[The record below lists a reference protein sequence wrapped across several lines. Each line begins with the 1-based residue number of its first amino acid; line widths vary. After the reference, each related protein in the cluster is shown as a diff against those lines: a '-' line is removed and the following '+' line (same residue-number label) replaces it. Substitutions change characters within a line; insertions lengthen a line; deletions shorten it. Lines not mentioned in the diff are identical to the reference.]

1 MYIRNLMLMYLLF
14 LQLYITE
21 ISPKNLRGLF
31 GAMNQLAITVGVLLV
46 QALGIGLSYAWL
58 CVVGLAIMLLYVPLT
73 SMTLR
78 ESPRWL
84 ISQGRNLQ
92 AGKVLAWLRGPNF
105 NVNKEQMEIEAQL
118 ASEEK
123 LTFSEKMRAL
133 ATRSAFHPLVLAM
146 LLMFFQQ
153 FSGVNAVIFNGQQ
166 IIEQAGV
173 SHAAIMATVTIGIA
187 QVVATLV
194 GVILTDILG
203 RKVLLITGGI
213 IMCLSMAALSVYDL
227 LKNKPYCHP
236 PDDSKCIDNLQ
247 PLAIT
252 AVMFYIIGFSIGWG
266 ALPWLMA
273 SELIPMRVR
282 GTGVGIATGINWIC
296 AAIVLGFFGSYQ
308 NLVKPWGTFLT
319 FGIICLLSIIFV
331 AVFTPETKGK
341 SLEEIEGYF
350 NRRRNQ
356 YTPL

>member
-1 MYIRNLMLMYLLF
+1 
-14 LQLYITE
+14 
-21 ISPKNLRGLF
+21 
-31 GAMNQLAITVGVLLV
+31 MNQLAVTVGVLLV
-46 QALGIGLSYAWL
+46 QALGIGLSYDWL
-58 CVVGLAIMLLYVPLT
+58 SVIGLALMLLFVPLT

-84 ISQGRNLQ
+84 INQGKNLQ
-92 AGKVLAWLRGPNF
+92 AGRVLAWLRGPNF
-105 NVNKEQMEIEAQL
+105 NVNKEQMEIEAQI

-123 LTFSEKMRAL
+123 LTFAEQMKAL
-133 ATRSAFHPLVLAM
+133 TTRPVLHPLVLAI

-173 SHAAIMATVTIGIA
+173 SNAAVMATITIGIA

-203 RKVLLITGGI
+203 RKILLITGGLT
-213 IMCLSMAALSVYDL
+213 MCLSMAVLSVYDL
-227 LKNKPYCHP
+227 LKNEPYCHP
-236 PDDSKCIDNLQ
+236 PDDPKCIENLQ

-252 AVMFYIIGFSIGWG
+252 AVMFYIVGFSIGWG

-282 GTGVGIATGINWIC
+282 GTGVGIATCVNWIC
-296 AAIVLGFFGSYQ
+296 AAIVLGFFGTYQ
-308 NLVKPWGTFLT
+308 SLVKPWGTFLT
-319 FGIICLLSIIFV
+319 FCIICLLSVIFV

-341 SLEEIEGYF
+341 SLEEIEGHF
-350 NRRRNQ
+350 NRRARGRQ
-356 YTPL
+356 

>member
-1 MYIRNLMLMYLLF
+1 MCWLF
-14 LQLYITE
+14 LQLYIAE
-21 ISPKNLRGLF
+21 ISPRDLRGLF
-31 GAMNQLAITVGVLLV
+31 GAMNQLAVTIGVLLV
-46 QALGIGLSYAWL
+46 QALGIKLNYEWL
-58 CVVGLAIMLLYVPLT
+58 CIGGLVIMLLFVPLT

-118 ASEEK
+118 ASEET
-123 LTFSEKMRAL
+123 LTLKEQMRVL
-133 ATRSAFHPLVLAM
+133 ATRPAFHPLVLAM

-153 FSGVNAVIFNGQQ
+153 FSGINAVIFNGQQ

-173 SHAAIMATVTIGIA
+173 DNAAVMATITIGIA
-187 QVVATLV
+187 QVVATLI

-213 IMCLSMAALSVYDL
+213 IMCLSMAVLSVYDL
-227 LKNKPYCHP
+227 LKNEPYCHP
-236 PDDSKCIDNLQ
+236 PDDPKCKDNLQ

-252 AVMFYIIGFSIGWG
+252 AVMCYIVGFSIGWG

-282 GTGVGIATGINWIC
+282 GTGVGIATFVNWTC

-308 NLVKPWGTFLT
+308 NLVEPWGTFLT
-319 FGIICLLSIIFV
+319 FCVICLLSIIFV

-341 SLEEIEGYF
+341 SLEEIEGHF
-350 NRRRNQ
+350 NRRNNNQ
-356 YTPL
+356 YSRL

>member
-1 MYIRNLMLMYLLF
+1 MYIF
-14 LQLYITE
+14 LQLYIAE
-21 ISPKNLRGLF
+21 ISPDNLRGLF
-31 GAMNQLAITVGVLLV
+31 GAMNQLSVTVGILLV
-46 QALGIGLSYAWL
+46 QALGIGLRYDWL
-58 CVVGLAIMLLYVPLT
+58 CVIGLVIMLLFVPPT
-73 SMTLR
+73 SMTLY

-84 ISQGRNLQ
+84 ISQGRSLQ

-105 NVNKEQMEIEAQL
+105 DVNKEQMEIEAQL

-123 LTFSEKMRAL
+123 LTFTEKMQAF
-133 ATRSAFHPLVLAM
+133 ATRPVFQPLVLAI

-153 FSGVNAVIFNGQQ
+153 FSGINAVIFNGEL

-173 SHAAIMATVTIGIA
+173 DNAAVIATITIGVA
-187 QVVATLV
+187 QVIATLV

-203 RKVLLITGGI
+203 RKILLVFGGMT
-213 IMCLSMAALSVYDL
+213 MCLSMAVLSVYDL
-227 LKNKPYCHP
+227 LKNEPYCHP
-236 PDDSKCIDNLQ
+236 PHDPKCIDNLQ

-273 SELIPMRVR
+273 SELIPMKVR
-282 GTGVGIATGINWIC
+282 GTGVGIATCFNWIC

-319 FGIICLLSIIFV
+319 FGIICLLSVIFV

-341 SLEEIEGYF
+341 SLEEIESYF
-350 NRRRNQ
+350 NRHSRK
-356 YTPL
+356 